1 LEQEGE
7 LYVMAR
13 SDGRA
18 SRERAMRRRR
28 LKRLWSRLKE
38 LQAQKITRDTL
49 LLKIGAAKKE
59 AGRSYSLVSIKLPK
73 EGETVTPETFTF
85 SLRKDKLR
93 DVRRREGCYLLRSNL
108 LHEDPAKLWEYYIQL
123 TEVEQAFKELKGD
136 LALRPIYHQNDQRVV
151 HLKYQLKKT
160 RPQVLKEAVAAV
172 KLAHTYTKNV
182 EFSAMDATR
191 TDRDY
196 LVDMVSAVIDAG
208 AKTVNIPDTVG
219 YAIPDEY
226 GNLIAYLFA
235 HVKNMGS
242 TIISV
247 HCHNDLGLAV
257 ANSLAAVKNG
267 ARQIECTINGIGERA
282 GNTAMEEIVMA
293 LDTRKDLFGLYTKI
307 KTEQIFKSSRL
318 LTQVTGIPVQPN
330 KAIVGANAFAHESGI
345 HQDGL
350 IKEKSTYEIMKPQS
364 VGITDTHIVLGK
376 HSGRNAI
383 SQHYKK
389 MGYILT
395 EDQLNKIAAKV
406 KDLADKKKDIYD
418 EDLEAVFYE
427 EVYRGK
433 DKYTL
438 VYLNVVSGN
447 VAIPT
452 ATMEMIVDKDVV
464 RDAGFGNGPV
474 DATFA
479 AIRNITKTN
488 YSLLKYAVNAIT
500 GGSDAMGEVN
510 VQLKYNGYSVIG
522 RGAHPDVIVASAK
535 AYINAL
541 NRLEFL
547 KENTKKVKVE

>member
-1 LEQEGE
+1 MQKDKNRIYILDTTLRDGEQSPG
-7 LYVMAR
+7 
-13 SDGRA
+13 A
-18 SRERAMRRRR
+18 SMNPEE
-28 LKRLWSRLKE
+28 K
-38 LQAQKITRDTL
+38 L
-49 LLKIGAAKKE
+49 LLARQLEKLGVDIIE
-59 AGRSYSLVSIKLPK
+59 AGFPIASEGDFAAVRQIAAEIKKCQIAALARANMTDIDRAWEAIQYAVHPRIH
-73 EGETVTPETFTF
+73 TFI
-85 SLRKDKLR
+85 SASD
-93 DVRRREGCYLLRSNL
+93 
-108 LHEDPAKLWEYYIQL
+108 I
-123 TEVEQAFKELKGD
+123 
-136 LALRPIYHQNDQRVV
+136 

-160 RPQVLKEAVAAV
+160 RQQVLDVAVACV
-172 KLAHTYTKNV
+172 KHARAYTDNV

-191 TDRDY
+191 TDKDY
-196 LVDMVSAVIDAG
+196 IVDIVSAVIAAG
-208 AKTVNIPDTVG
+208 ASTVNIPDTVG
-219 YAIPDEY
+219 YAIPEEY
-226 GNLIAYLFA
+226 GKLIAYVSA
-235 HVKNMGS
+235 NVKNIGE

-257 ANSLAAVKNG
+257 ANSLAAVRNG

-282 GNTAMEEIVMA
+282 GNTSLEEVVMA
-293 LDTRKDLFGLYTKI
+293 LDTRKDLFGLHTAI
-307 KTEQIFKSSRL
+307 KTEQIFKASRL

-345 HQDGL
+345 HQDGM
-350 IKEKSTYEIMKPQS
+350 IKEKSTYEIMTPQS

-383 SQHYKK
+383 AQHYKK
-389 MGYILT
+389 LGYILT
-395 EDQLNKIAAKV
+395 EDQLNKIAVKV

-418 EDLEAVFYE
+418 EDLEAILYE
-427 EVYRGK
+427 EVYRGE

-452 ATMEMIVDKDVV
+452 ATMEMQVDKEII

-479 AIRNITKTN
+479 AIRKITKTN
-488 YSLLKYAVNAIT
+488 YSLLRYAVNAIT
-500 GGSDAMGEVN
+500 GGSDALGEVN
-510 VQLKYNGYSVIG
+510 VQLKYNGYSVMG

-547 KENTKKVKVE
+547 KENVKKVKVE